1 MVLYTIC
8 LVIVAVLS
16 IILFFKVWGMCND
29 VKKLT
34 NHFCGDADNGLDDDI
49 KARILAGDKS
59 ASNEVKKKLVAELR
73 AIAKKA
79 QGMLEEDYVRLYGTS
94 SSSDIGDV
102 IKKYRKLYSEMGAEF
117 PKEFAKVKT
126 LEDLWDLFD

>member
-29 VKKLT
+29 VRKLT
-34 NHFCGDADNGLDDDI
+34 NHFCGEADNGLDDDI

-59 ASNEVKKKLVAELR
+59 VDNDVKKKLIAELR

-79 QGMLEEDYVRLYGTS
+79 QGTLEEDYIRLYGTS
-94 SSSDIGDV
+94 SSSDISD
-102 IKKYRKLYSEMGAEF
+102 IMKKYKKLYSEMGAEF
-117 PKEFAKVKT
+117 PAEFAKVKT
-126 LEDLWDLFD
+126 VDDLWDLFG